1 VNIGGV
7 RTRALAGLTAGV
19 ALLLA
24 GCGGG
29 STGGSAPSAA
39 PSAAPQAQTLTVL
52 AAASLT
58 ETFNELE
65 KQFETDHPGVDVKL
79 NYAGSSDLAQQI
91 VNGAPADVFAA
102 ASDATMK
109 TVTDAGLAAGAPK
122 IFATNVLQIATV
134 PGNPK
139 AIASFADL
147 AKPDLKVVVCAPQ
160 VPCGAA
166 VQKIEK
172 ATGVTLHPVS
182 EEPDVKSTLGKV
194 TSGDADAG
202 LVYVTDVNAA
212 KNTVQGVNF
221 PEAKQAV
228 TNYPIVVLKNAP
240 QAQLA
245 QQFEDM
251 VTGEMGQKALEAA
264 GFGPGK

>member
-1 VNIGGV
+1 V
-7 RTRALAGLTAGV
+7 RTRALAGGV
-19 ALLLA
+19 AGLVLLLA

-29 STGGSAPSAA
+29 AQPAAPAPSAA
-39 PSAAPQAQTLTVL
+39 PSAAAESGTLTVL

-58 ETFNELE
+58 ETFNALE
-65 KQFETDHPGVDVKL
+65 KRFETDHPGVDIKL

-109 TVTDAGLAAGAPK
+109 TVTDARLAAGPPT
-122 IFATNVLQIATV
+122 IFATNVLQIATA

-139 AIASFADL
+139 GIASFADL
-147 AKPDLKVVVCAPQ
+147 AKPDLKIVVCAPQ

-166 VQKIEK
+166 AEKIEK
-172 ATGVTLHPVS
+172 ATGVTLKPVS
-182 EEPDVKSTLGKV
+182 EEADVKSTLGKV

-202 LVYVTDVNAA
+202 LVYVTDVSAA
-212 KNTVQGVNF
+212 KGSVQGVSF
-221 PEAKQAV
+221 PEANQAT
-228 TNYPIVVLKNAP
+228 TNYPITVLKDAP

-245 QQFEDM
+245 QQFVDL
-251 VTGEMGQKALEAA
+251 VTGTDGQQVLGAA
-264 GFGPGK
+264 GFGPEE

>member
-1 VNIGGV
+1 MKIRVV
-7 RTRALAGLTAGV
+7 AAVGLTA
-19 ALLLA
+19 LLA

-29 STGGSAPSAA
+29 GGSTAAAPSAA
-39 PSAAPQAQTLTVL
+39 PSAAPEARTLTVL

-58 ETFNELE
+58 ETFNGLE
-65 KQFETDHPGVDVKL
+65 KQFEAAHPGVDVKL

-109 TVTDAGLAAGAPK
+109 TVTDAGQAAGTPK
-122 IFATNVLQIATV
+122 IFATNVLEIATA

-139 AIASFADL
+139 GIAGFADL

-166 VQKIEK
+166 ADKIEK
-172 ATGVTLHPVS
+172 ATGVTLKPVS
-182 EEPDVKSTLGKV
+182 EEADVKSTLGKI

-202 LVYVTDVNAA
+202 LVYLTDVASA
-212 KNTVQGVNF
+212 KGQVQGVEF
-221 PEAKQAV
+221 PEATQAT
-228 TNYPIVVLKNAP
+228 TNYPIAVLKNAP
-240 QAQLA
+240 QADLT
-245 QQFEDM
+245 QQFEDL
-251 VTGEMGQKALEAA
+251 VTGDAGQQALKTA